1 MRKHT
6 KDIITN
12 FIDKVS
18 LAGKTRTKEI
28 RLPYNEAVDLN
39 LALTELLSDLHDKRK
54 SAKLSDIEQ
63 PKSINVD
70 MGGFKS

>member
-1 MRKHT
+1 MRKHS
-6 KDIITN
+6 KDIINN
-12 FIDKVS
+12 FLDKVS

-28 RLPYNEAVDLN
+28 RLPYSEAVDLN

-54 SAKLSDIEQ
+54 SAKLQEQ
-63 PKSINVD
+63 PIEVTVD

>member
-1 MRKHT
+1 MRKHS
-6 KDIITN
+6 KDIIN
-12 FIDKVS
+12 SFLDKVS

-39 LALTELLSDLHDKRK
+39 LALTELLSDLHEKRK
-54 SAKLSDIEQ
+54 STKLQEQ
-63 PKSINVD
+63 PMSVTID